1 MIDKLYDE
9 LNVMEKEVFKKI
21 INQLLG
27 KTFIVNHIYDE
38 NKKTSIMNPDYR
50 FIERN
55 LELFKNYLE
64 LGGWSLERNDNYEV
78 IYITSNYGY
87 NKARLD
93 KFTTI
98 ILYLLRLMFDQKR
111 ENINLT
117 DQIVVSVSDI
127 ISTLNEIGAYEKRKP
142 SAIELRTALRT
153 ISSFNIIQKVEGQY
167 ENPDTKIIILPSIL
181 FAVTAES
188 ITKINE
194 TIKENNEME
203 KEEIVEID
211 EEIIIGEDVQ

>member
-1 MIDKLYDE
+1 MIDRLYDE

-38 NKKTSIMNPDYR
+38 NKKTSIMNSDYR

-55 LELFKNYLE
+55 LDLFKNYLE

-117 DQIVVSVSDI
+117 DQIVVSVSEI
-127 ISTLNEIGAYEKRKP
+127 ISTLNEIGAYDKKKP
-142 SAIELRTALRT
+142 SVIELRTALRT
-153 ISSFNIIQKVEGQY
+153 IASFNIIQKVDGPY
-167 ENPDTKIIILPSIL
+167 ENPETKIIILPSIL

-194 TIKENNEME
+194 TIKDT
-203 KEEIVEID
+203 KEAEEVEE
-211 EEIIIGEDVQ
+211 EEIIIGEDVE

>member
-211 EEIIIGEDVQ
+211 EEIII

>member
-1 MIDKLYDE
+1 M
-9 LNVMEKEVFKKI
+9 
-21 INQLLG
+21 
-27 KTFIVNHIYDE
+27 TFFDIVNHIYDD

-55 LELFKNYLE
+55 LDLFKNYLE

-78 IYITSNYGY
+78 LYITSNYGY

-111 ENINLT
+111 ENINLA
-117 DQIVVSVSDI
+117 DQIIVSVSEI
-127 ISTLNEIGAYEKRKP
+127 ISTLNEIGAYEKKKP
-142 SAIELRTALRT
+142 SAMELRTALRT
-153 ISSFNIIQKVEGQY
+153 IASFNIIQKIDGQY
-167 ENPDTKIIILPSIL
+167 ENPETKIIILPSIL
-181 FAVTAES
+181 FAVTAET

-194 TIKENNEME
+194 TIKDT
-203 KEEIVEID
+203 KEAEEVVVE
-211 EEIIIGEDVQ
+211 EEIIIGEDVE